1 MAPTKPKSGDK
12 PAAKKDEKKKPASAP
27 AGGSAGAGS
36 SSKTPAPAPKAAAK
50 VPSGPAAGSSKPA
63 EKSLLVPRLQSLLLQ
78 RKQPKHLPL
87 PPKLNTTSAQKPTTA
102 KATKAA
108 KGAAKPAAKPAA
120 KAAGAKKPAT
130 KAAGGKA
137 APGKAKTA
145 QKTVVTKVKRNVP
158 VKQQPKGAG
167 KKVPTTRRCS
177 CCKGKENPK
186 KGKL

>member
-1 MAPTKPKSGDK
+1 MLQRQKRTRRRNPLQHLLEDLQELVVAQKRRLQPPKLQLRCHQGQLLAV
-12 PAAKKDEKKKPASAP
+12 PVAAAKTAKA
-27 AGGSAGAGS
+27 
-36 SSKTPAPAPKAAAK
+36 PAPAPKTKA
-50 VPSGPAAGSSKPA
+50 S
-63 EKSLLVPRLQSLLLQ
+63 
-78 RKQPKHLPL
+78 
-87 PPKLNTTSAQKPTTA
+87 TTSAQKPTTA

-186 KGKL
+186 KGNQRT